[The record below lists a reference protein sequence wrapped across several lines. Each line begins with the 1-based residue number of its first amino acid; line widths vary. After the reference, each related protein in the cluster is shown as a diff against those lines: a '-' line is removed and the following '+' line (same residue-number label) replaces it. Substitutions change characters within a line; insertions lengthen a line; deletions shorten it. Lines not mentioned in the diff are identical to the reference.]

1 MVHLVVENRGYQN
14 FTANPFKAMYV
25 VVGGQSHN
33 VSAAY
38 LFLSNPFPP
47 SIDLKNGE
55 NASGDV
61 VFEVPSG
68 STSFTPEWRVSSGI
82 RLDWVSS

>member
-1 MVHLVVENRGYQN
+1 MVHLTVDNKGYQN

-25 VVGGQSHN
+25 VVSGRSYN

-47 SIDLKNGE
+47 SIDLKNGGS
-55 NASGDV
+55 ASGDV

-68 STSFTPEWRVSSGI
+68 STSFTPGWRLPSGI
-82 RLDWVSS
+82 QLDWVYN